1 MAKQKMAVPPEV
13 DITPLG
19 DRVLVRRLPKT
30 GTFDSH
36 KLPDHAGTD
45 MVQAEG
51 IVLKAGPGKQD
62 DEGYLQPM
70 GVKPGDKVLFN
81 ARWNDFRAAEL
92 TGSDCDRQ
100 GPLERPLPAG
110 HPKDIYLITEGDIA
124 GILS

>member
-1 MAKQKMAVPPEV
+1 MAKRKPLPQEL
-13 DITPLG
+13 DFQPLG

-30 GTFDSH
+30 GILDSH

-51 IVLKAGPGKQD
+51 EVIRTGPGRTD
-62 DEGYLQPM
+62 DEGYLQPI

-81 ARWNDFRAAEL
+81 ARWNDFRHEEL
-92 TGSDCDRQ
+92 EGSDCDRK

-110 HPKDIYLITEGDIA
+110 HPRDIFLITEGDIA